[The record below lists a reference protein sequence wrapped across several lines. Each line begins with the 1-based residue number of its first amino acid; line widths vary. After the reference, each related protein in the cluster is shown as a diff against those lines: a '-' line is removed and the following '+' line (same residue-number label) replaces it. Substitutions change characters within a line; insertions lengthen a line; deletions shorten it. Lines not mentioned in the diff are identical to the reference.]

1 VTGSLVAAILIGQLN
16 VEVPGLVKTVLF
28 MLFLFGTGYSVGP
41 QFFRSLKGDGL
52 RALAFTLVHCGAG
65 LGVAYFMARV
75 LGLDLGMSAGLL
87 SGGLTQS
94 AAIGTAAEAIMALPI
109 PEAERQLLA
118 SHIAVGC
125 ADLSVRRG
133 RPHLVLTSFARV

>member
-1 VTGSLVAAILIGQLN
+1 MAAILIGQLN